1 MVASLTVAKFEPNTN
16 YERNTY
22 LELSD
27 RHRVLTIAVLVF
39 FSVKGVLPIPS
50 DCPKRSYEITTQ
62 FLEI

>member
-1 MVASLTVAKFEPNTN
+1 M
-16 YERNTY
+16 Y

-27 RHRVLTIAVLVF
+27 KHRALTITVLVS

-62 FLEI
+62 LLEI